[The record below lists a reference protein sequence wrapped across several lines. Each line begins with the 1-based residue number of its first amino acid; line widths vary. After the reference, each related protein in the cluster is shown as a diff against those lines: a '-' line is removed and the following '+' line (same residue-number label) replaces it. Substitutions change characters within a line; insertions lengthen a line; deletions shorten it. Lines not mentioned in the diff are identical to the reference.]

1 LLWLFL
7 TGDRMN
13 ISHRN
18 MILKA
23 NNYDVRVVIK
33 EFAKLAEVEPENFL
47 KRDKSQPIA
56 DWRHVL
62 IFSLKLHTGLSYP
75 KIGLIMKR
83 DHSTIVH
90 AVKMGE
96 KIVKENTFLY
106 EVIEKVFD
114 KAEWAEI
121 D

>member
-1 LLWLFL
+1 
-7 TGDRMN
+7 MN
-13 ISHRN
+13 IASKN

-23 NNYDVRVVIK
+23 NNYDVRVIIK
-33 EFAKLAEVEPENFL
+33 EFAELAEVKPEDFL
-47 KRDKSQPIA
+47 KHDRSQPTA

-62 IFSLKLHTGLSYP
+62 IFSLKLYTGLSCG
-75 KIGLIMKR
+75 KIGLIMNR
-83 DHSTIVH
+83 DRTTVVH

-96 KIVKENTFLY
+96 KIVKTNQFLY
-106 EVIEKVFD
+106 EIIEKIFD

>member
-1 LLWLFL
+1 
-7 TGDRMN
+7 MN
-13 ISHRN
+13 IFHRT
-18 MILKA
+18 MIFKA

-33 EFAKLAEVEPENFL
+33 EFAELAEVKPEDFF

-62 IFSLKLHTGLSYP
+62 IFSLKLHTGLSYA
-75 KIGLIMKR
+75 KIGLIMER
-83 DHSTIVH
+83 DHSTIIH

-96 KIVKENTFLY
+96 KIVKANTFLY
-106 EVIEKVFD
+106 EIIEKVFD
-114 KAEWAEI
+114 KAEWAEL